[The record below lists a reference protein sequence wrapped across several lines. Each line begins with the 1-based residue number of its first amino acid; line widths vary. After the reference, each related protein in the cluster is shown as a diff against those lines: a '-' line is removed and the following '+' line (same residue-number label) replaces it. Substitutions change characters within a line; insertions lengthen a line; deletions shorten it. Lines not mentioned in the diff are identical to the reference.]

1 MRQHYP
7 DSHIPVVVSG
17 RDFSFVRRQGAVV
30 ANGQL
35 SSGDSE
41 STDGSGQWNARQ
53 TNPCRRTPSI
63 GGGFHSGSG

>member
-7 DSHIPVVVSG
+7 NSQIPVAVSG
-17 RDFSFVRRQGAVV
+17 RDFSFVRPKGAVV

-41 STDGSGQWNARQ
+41 STDGSGQ
-53 TNPCRRTPSI
+53 
-63 GGGFHSGSG
+63 